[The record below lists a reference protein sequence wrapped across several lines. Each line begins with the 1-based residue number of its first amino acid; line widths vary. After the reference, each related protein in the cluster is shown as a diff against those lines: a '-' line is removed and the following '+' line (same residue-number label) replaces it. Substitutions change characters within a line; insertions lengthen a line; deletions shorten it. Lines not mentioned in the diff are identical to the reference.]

1 MSKRLEYQEVK
12 EEFSKQGYTL
22 LSETY
27 KNIGEK
33 LKVKCPEG
41 HVWYTSFHNF
51 KSGNRC
57 FECTNKDKNVNRKY
71 TYEEV
76 KSFIE
81 SEGYRLISSDYQNN
95 RTKLD
100 IICPEGHE
108 YKVSLHD
115 FKAGYR
121 CQICSDKRRGIVE
134 RKDYSEVKEWYKN
147 NFSFNVNDLSKKNR
161 HDLYKS
167 LVNYVGIEGKD
178 YVECKVC
185 GKRSKNINIRHL
197 KSWHNLTK
205 EEYLEIYPDALL
217 YSESKSKIQSKIASG
232 NKGRTGKKNSLEQN
246 KIISERQKG
255 KGNSFYGKTHSK
267 ETMKIAVE
275 KRKKT
280 LLKKYGVENPA
291 QIPSVREKLSIV
303 NKERYKKG
311 FKNWNEGLTKETN
324 ESLKIQSEKLKEWH
338 SKNDTWNKGLTK
350 HDDERLLHISECSKL
365 QSKNLDFTKYRIK
378 CWREKVYNNK
388 EAFYKWR
395 KKVDANVVPNKLET
409 YFDLITSEDVYF
421 VGDGTLYV
429 TLKDGSKKNPDFKVH
444 GQRKFI
450 ELFGDYW
457 HKNENP
463 ELLIQKY
470 KEIGFDCIIFWE
482 SEIKKMSKEDI
493 KKIVD
498 NFIQGAV
505 EMKNGY

>member
-12 EEFSKQGYTL
+12 EEFGKYEYTL

-27 KNIGEK
+27 KNSGEK

-232 NKGRTGKKNSLEQN
+232 NKGRTGKKNSLEQR
-246 KIISERQKG
+246 KIISERQKS
-255 KGNSFYGKTHSK
+255 KGNSFYGRIHTK
-267 ETMKIAVE
+267 EAME
-275 KRKKT
+275 KRSKSSFTFKDYVFPSGRKARIQGYENKT
-280 LLKKYGVENPA
+280 IDYLLDCGLKEEDMVVHSSEMPRVLYNFKDKVSGYFPDLYIKSQNKIIETKSEWTYNL
-291 QIPSVREKLSIV
+291 Q
-303 NKERYKKG
+303 KERNLAKRKACLDRGYD
-311 FKNWNEGLTKETN
+311 FEFYIWENQDLTV
-324 ESLKIQSEKLKEWH
+324 I
-338 SKNDTWNKGLTK
+338 
-350 HDDERLLHISECSKL
+350 
-365 QSKNLDFTKYRIK
+365 
-378 CWREKVYNNK
+378 
-388 EAFYKWR
+388 
-395 KKVDANVVPNKLET
+395 
-409 YFDLITSEDVYF
+409 
-421 VGDGTLYV
+421 
-429 TLKDGSKKNPDFKVH
+429 
-444 GQRKFI
+444 
-450 ELFGDYW
+450 
-457 HKNENP
+457 
-463 ELLIQKY
+463 
-470 KEIGFDCIIFWE
+470 
-482 SEIKKMSKEDI
+482 
-493 KKIVD
+493 
-498 NFIQGAV
+498 
-505 EMKNGY
+505 